1 MKKSQYTLNIIL
13 SFLTFITI
21 TSFQEQRKSWVAL
34 GDSITYLNDH
44 QNETG
49 NRITKGYMSMVTE
62 KLSEY
67 EFVNKGYNGWTII
80 NIAREIENL
89 GLKKADLYT
98 VFLGTNDWWGGNKLG
113 TWEDYINATGTQ
125 TVMGA
130 YRVITD
136 KLKSLNPN
144 AHVILIT
151 PMQRVDFVYIDNMN
165 NNALG
170 SYQAKDGQY
179 LESFAEA
186 IKKIATYEK
195 FDVIDLYHNKKLSQS
210 HLVKFKKLKDPQTGE
225 YKNYRWPDYIG
236 KPFNPEKDDYPY
248 PVDAINMTYDGLHPS
263 DKGYMVISNELIN
276 KMKRLK

>member
-1 MKKSQYTLNIIL
+1 MKKPRHIL
-13 SFLTFITI
+13 SIIISLLTFITI
-21 TSFQEQRKSWVAL
+21 ISFQEQKKSWVAL

-44 QNETG
+44 QHETG

-62 KLSEY
+62 KLKEY

-80 NIAREIENL
+80 NIAKEIEKL
-89 GLKKADLYT
+89 ELTKADLYT

-113 TWEDYINATGTQ
+113 TWEDYIHATGTQ

-136 KLKSLNPN
+136 KLKSLNPT

-151 PMQRVDFVYIDNMN
+151 PMQRVDFVHIDNMN
-165 NNALG
+165 NNAWG

-195 FDVIDLYHNKKLSQS
+195 FEVIDLYHNKKLSYS

-236 KPFNPEKDDYPY
+236 KPFNPEKDEYPY
-248 PVDAINMTYDGLHPS
+248 PIDAINMTYDGLHPS
-263 DKGYMVISNELIN
+263 DKGYMVISNALIS
-276 KMKRLK
+276 KIKRLK